1 MFSHHQEVLMSAES
15 SNEQPVVR
23 RVTSMELIDEP
34 AAPMLMTMSD
44 LIPADPPTPPPAPPD
59 TTGTP

>member
-1 MFSHHQEVLMSAES
+1 MSAES